1 MSIKNYFLPSSHPFF
16 KASQLPDGLRRIS
29 NRMGTPTTCHH
40 PPFTF
45 SFSSGVR
52 VLIIAVIMKY
62 LLSYTIAVTCQ
73 RYSLRWCKDTLNFVT
88 MQKYFREN
96 AFRAK
101 NLHGRNFFLV
111 NHETARYFLPLIV
124 FFCHNLDWYV
134 KIKFL

>member
-16 KASQLPDGLRRIS
+16 RASQLPDGLRRAS
-29 NRMGTPTTCHH
+29 KRMVTPTTCNH

-45 SFSSGVR
+45 SFSSEVR
-52 VLIIAVIMKY
+52 VLIIAVIMKC

-88 MQKYFREN
+88 IKIYFREN

-101 NLHGRNFFLV
+101 NLHGRSFFLI
-111 NHETARYFLPLIV
+111 NHEAARYFLPLIV
-124 FFCHNLDWYV
+124 FFRHNFDW
-134 KIKFL
+134 